1 MKAPSEMNVKELKQA
16 LRERGLPNWKLKD
29 DLIKILETAIAEEQ
43 PLSSPEISSVPDDIG
58 SNDVSNDTVVG
69 NYQPPQ
75 YQSDK
80 WVMTWNNYPGDI
92 RVRLEKLVPLCE
104 KYIFGFEVG
113 ESGTPH
119 VQGAFTCHEKISFDD
134 ICVAVGSRAHHCVK
148 MRGKW
153 TDQKYCAKDG
163 DFMTNFFDYL
173 ITVNDLRP
181 EQRKLRDELLK
192 PVCKKFSR
200 TIDWIWEDRGDWGK
214 TILQQHLVDFHKAQM
229 VGGSEK
235 DMLCAVALIVAKGIQ
250 FDMLILNLTYDKC
263 QGGRSVSYNGLESIK
278 DGMFFNGKYESGMVR
293 FPRCRV
299 AVFANC
305 EPETDRMGKNRFNV
319 TKLSEY
325 DTFD

>member
-1 MKAPSEMNVKELKQA
+1 MTVKELKQE
-16 LRERGLPNWKLKD
+16 LRERGLPNWKNKD
-29 DLIKILETAIAEEQ
+29 SLIKILETAIAEEQ
-43 PLSSPEISSVPDDIG
+43 ALSTPEISPVPGDIG
-58 SNDVSNDTVVG
+58 SNDDSDDTVVG

-92 RVRLEKLVPLCE
+92 RVRLEKLIPLCE

-134 ICVAVGSRAHHCVK
+134 ICVAVGSRAHHCVR

-153 TDQKYCAKDG
+153 SDQKYCAKEG
-163 DFMTNFFDYL
+163 DFITNFFDYL
-173 ITVNDLRP
+173 ITVKDLRP
-181 EQRKLRDELLK
+181 AQLSLRETLIQ

-200 TIDWIWEDRGDWGK
+200 AIDWFWEDRGDWGK
-214 TILQQHLVDFHKAQM
+214 TILQTHLVDFHKALI

-235 DMLCAVALIVAKGIQ
+235 DMLCAVALAVAKGMEFNMI
-250 FDMLILNLTYDKC
+250 LINMTYDKKK
-263 QGGRSVSYNGLESIK
+263 VSYNGMESLK

-293 FPRCRV
+293 FPRCRI

-319 TKLSEY
+319 VRLSEY
-325 DTFD
+325 DVSDDVVVKFD